1 MVQTTRG
8 IMEDK
13 IPTFKF
19 AIKEGLSDI
28 YLPQRGTERA
38 TGWDVRCTEQLI
50 IRAGEYAKIPLG
62 FRLFCPPGWWM
73 ELRPRSSSFAKKSLH
88 ALYGVIDEDYEGQ
101 CVFAC
106 QYIPER
112 GWVYPLEELYITE
125 CEAIGQIVPVR
136 RQEMIVERVTNEE
149 YEKLCER
156 RQATRGSGGFGSTG

>member
-28 YLPQRGTERA
+28 YLPQRGTDKA
-38 TGWDVRCTEQLI
+38 TGWDVRATEQLLI
-50 IRAGEYAKIPLG
+50 KSGEYVKISLG

-73 ELRPRSSSFAKKSLH
+73 ELRPRSSSFAKKNLH
-88 ALYGVIDEDYEGQ
+88 ALYGVIDEDYEGN
-101 CVFAC
+101 CVFAA
-106 QYIPER
+106 QYLPENSANYLVIQE
-112 GWVYPLEELYITE
+112 G
-125 CEAIGQIVPVR
+125 EAIGQIVPVK

-149 YEKLCER
+149 YEKLCKG